1 MIGFV
6 CGIKG
11 SGKTQRMVDMANTIL
26 RDTMGKIVFVDD
38 DGDRMFDLKPA
49 IRLVN
54 ASEYGVTESE
64 AFYGFMAGIVAGDF
78 DIHTIFVDSFLKI
91 VKKPLD
97 ELQDL
102 FERLMDMSDKHDVK
116 LILSISAEDSALPAF
131 VAERKL
137 D

>member
-6 CGIKG
+6 CGVKG
-11 SGKTQRMVDMANTIL
+11 SGKTQRMVDMANAIL
-26 RDTMGKIVFVDD
+26 KDTMGKIVFVDD

-54 ASEYGVTESE
+54 ASEYGIHDCE
-64 AFYGFMAGIVAGDF
+64 AFYGFISGIVAGDF
-78 DIHTIFVDSFLKI
+78 DIHTILIDSFLKI
-91 VKKPLD
+91 VGKPLS
-97 ELQDL
+97 ELEPL
-102 FERLMDMSDKHDVK
+102 FVRLQEMSDCHDVK
-116 LILSISAEDSALPAF
+116 LIVSISADDASLPAF